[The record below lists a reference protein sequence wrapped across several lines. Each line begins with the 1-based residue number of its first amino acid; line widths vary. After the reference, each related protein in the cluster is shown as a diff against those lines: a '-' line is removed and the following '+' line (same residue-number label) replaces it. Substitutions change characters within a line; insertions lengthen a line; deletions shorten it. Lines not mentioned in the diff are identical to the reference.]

1 MSEMTEAEPW
11 TPRIPVRVRDLMT
24 RQVVTIEPATTVKE
38 IADLL
43 LTRDIRSV
51 PVVDR
56 GDILVGIVSEA
67 DLISREGYDPAP
79 HHRLAHFFEETRAER
94 RREWDERAGGMTA
107 GEIMSTDLVTCREH
121 DPVAVVARR
130 MLRDDVRTM
139 PVVDGDRLVGVISRH
154 DILRLFDRP
163 DQEIRE
169 RLDHLLEDPL
179 MAPEGARVE
188 VTVRDG
194 HVTLEGTT
202 RYAGDVSIV
211 ENIVKEVPGVVGV
224 TNRVHGT
231 APDPRPPVFR
241 DTDWR

>member
-1 MSEMTEAEPW
+1 MSEMTEAEQW
-11 TPRIPVRVRDLMT
+11 APRIPLRVRDLMT
-24 RQVVTIEPATTVKE
+24 REVVAVEPATAVKE

-43 LTRDIRSV
+43 LTHDVRSV

-56 GDILVGIVSEA
+56 GEVLVGMVSEA
-67 DLISREGYDPAP
+67 DLISRAGYDPAP

-94 RREWDERAGGMTA
+94 RREWDKRAGGMTA
-107 GEIMSTDLVTCREH
+107 GEIMSTEVITCREH

-139 PVVDGDRLVGVISRH
+139 PVVEGDRLVGVISRH
-154 DILRLFDRP
+154 DVLRLFDRP
-163 DQEIRE
+163 DPEIRDRLE
-169 RLDHLLEDPL
+169 RLLADPL

-188 VTVRDG
+188 ATVRDG

-202 RYAGDVSIV
+202 RYTGDVSIV
-211 ENIVKEVPGVVGV
+211 ENIVREVPGVVGV
-224 TNRVHGT
+224 TNRVRGSS
-231 APDPRPPVFR
+231 PDPRPPVFR